1 MKYLLLLLLLVN
13 CSKDPASFDPRIT
26 IGKEILKFFV
36 EETKEN
42 PTIE

>member
-1 MKYLLLLLLLVN
+1 MKYLLLLLLLIN

-26 IGKEILKFFV
+26 IGKEIIKFLY